1 MSDSAAPEK
10 KWITPFN
17 VFAAVIFA
25 VGLPL
30 VYFRWFHGIGSVTN
44 LNQDVPWGFWIG
56 FDVMAGV
63 ALAAGGYV
71 MATAVHLFGMKEYA
85 PVVRPAILTGF
96 LGYVLVIIG
105 VGFDLGRPWNAP
117 FMFLQPGLASILF
130 LVGLHVGL
138 YCTTQFV
145 EISPAIFEWLG
156 WKKWRKIA
164 VSITVGATI
173 FGVILSTLHQS
184 ALGAM
189 LLITPTKLHPL
200 WYSPFIGLFFF
211 VSSVAA
217 GLAMVTFEGMLS
229 HRYLGYRADIDH
241 EQLDRITLGLGK
253 ALSITLGT
261 YFAIK
266 LIGVAHGNTWAYL
279 GTGMGIWFLVE
290 LLGFVL
296 VPCVVSA
303 VGYREGRPKA
313 VRFAA
318 FITVLGIVLN
328 RLNVSVIAFNW
339 QIQPEK
345 AYFPAWTEFWISI
358 MFVTAGIIVYRWIV
372 SRMPILGNHP
382 DYGSIH

>member
-1 MSDSAAPEK
+1 MSKPVSTGK
-10 KWITPFN
+10 QWITPFN
-17 VFAAVIFA
+17 LFVVVVFV

-30 VYFRWFHGIGSVTN
+30 VYLRWFHGIGSVTH
-44 LNQDVPWGFWIG
+44 LTHDTPWGFWIG

-71 MATAVHLFGMKEYA
+71 MASAVHLFGMKEYE
-85 PVVRPAILTGF
+85 PLVRPAILTGF

-117 FMFLQPGLASILF
+117 HMFLQPGLASILF

-145 EISPAIFEWLG
+145 EISPALFEWLG
-156 WKKWRKIA
+156 WKRWRKIS
-164 VSITVGATI
+164 VSVTLGATI

-217 GLAMVTFEGMLS
+217 GLAMVSFEGMLS
-229 HRYLGYRADIDH
+229 HRYFGHRAGIDH
-241 EQLDRITLGLGK
+241 ERLDRLTLGLGK
-253 ALSITLGT
+253 ATSIALGV

-266 LIGVAHGNTWAYL
+266 ICGVAHGNTWRYL
-279 GTGMGIWFLVE
+279 GTPLGFWFLVE
-290 LLGFVL
+290 LIGFVA
-296 VPCVVSA
+296 VPCALDA
-303 VGYREGRPKA
+303 VAYREQRPKLVRIAA
-313 VRFAA
+313 V
-318 FITVLGIVLN
+318 ITVLGIALN

-339 QIQPEK
+339 QLPPERG
-345 AYFPAWTEFWISI
+345 YFPAWSEFWISLLI
-358 MFVTAGIIVYRWIV
+358 ITAGVVVYRWIV
-372 SRMPILGNHP
+372 NRMPILDKHP
-382 DYGSIH
+382 EFDSTH

>member
-1 MSDSAAPEK
+1 VSATTTIAK
-10 KWITPFN
+10 RWVTPFN
-17 VFAAVIFA
+17 VFAAVVFA

-30 VYFRWFHGIGSVTN
+30 VYLRWFHGLGSVTN
-44 LNQDVPWGFWIG
+44 LSHDVPWGFWIG

-71 MATAVHLFGMKEYA
+71 MATAVHLFGMKEYE

-117 FMFLQPGLASILF
+117 HMLLQPGLASILF

-145 EISPAIFEWLG
+145 EISPALFEWLG
-156 WKKWRKIA
+156 WKRWRKIA

-229 HRYLGYRADIDH
+229 HRYMGHRVGIDH
-241 EQLDRITLGLGK
+241 ERLDRITLGLAK
-253 ALSITLGT
+253 ASAITLGA

-266 LIGVAHGNTWAYL
+266 MVGVAHGNTWRYL
-279 GTGMGIWFLVE
+279 GTGMGVWFLVE
-290 LLGFVL
+290 VVGFVL
-296 VPCVVSA
+296 VPCVLFA
-303 VGYREGRPKA
+303 VAHRERRPRLA
-313 VRFAA
+313 RFAA
-318 FITVLGIVLN
+318 FVTVVGIVVN

-339 QIQPEK
+339 QVRPEHG
-345 AYFPAWTEFWISI
+345 YFPAWSELWISVLL
-358 MFVTAGIIVYRWIV
+358 VTTGIIIYRWIV
-372 SRMPILGNHP
+372 GRMPILDNHP
-382 DYGSIH
+382 DWGSIH

>member
-1 MSDSAAPEK
+1 MTDAVVPEK

-17 VFAAVIFA
+17 VFAAVVFA
-25 VGLPL
+25 VGLPI
-30 VYFRWFHGIGSVTN
+30 VYLRWFHGLSSVTN
-44 LNQDVPWGFWIG
+44 LNQNVPWGFWIG

-71 MATAVHLFGMKEYA
+71 MATAVHLFGMKEYE

-117 FMFLQPGLASILF
+117 YMLLQPGLASILF

-145 EISPAIFEWLG
+145 EISPAIFEWLR
-156 WKKWRKIA
+156 WKKWRKIS
-164 VSITVGATI
+164 VSITLGATI

-189 LLITPTKLHPL
+189 LLIAPTKLHPL

-211 VSSVAA
+211 VSSIAA

-229 HRYLGYRADIDH
+229 HRFMGSRVGIDQG
-241 EQLDRITLGLGK
+241 QLDKITLGLGK
-253 ALSITLGT
+253 ATAITLGT

-266 LIGVAHGNTWAYL
+266 LIGVAHGHTWSYL
-279 GTGMGIWFLVE
+279 GTPMGLWFLVE
-290 LLGFVL
+290 IIGFAL
-296 VPCVVSA
+296 APCIIYLIA
-303 VGYREGRPKA
+303 YRERRPKL

-318 FITVLGIVLN
+318 FITVLGIILN
-328 RLNVSVIAFNW
+328 RLNVSFIAFNW
-339 QIQPEK
+339 QLPGGK
-345 AYFPAWTEFWISI
+345 NYFPAWTEFWISL
-358 MFVTAGIIVYRWIV
+358 MFVTGGIVIYRWMV
-372 SRMPILGNHP
+372 SRMPILDNHP

>member
-1 MSDSAAPEK
+1 MSEAAVPEK

-17 VFAAVIFA
+17 VFAAVVFA

-30 VYFRWFHGIGSVTN
+30 VYLRWFHGLSSVTN
-44 LNQDVPWGFWIG
+44 LNQNVPWGFWIG

-71 MATAVHLFGMKEYA
+71 MATAVHLFGMKEYE

-117 FMFLQPGLASILF
+117 YMLLQPGLASILF

-145 EISPAIFEWLG
+145 EISPAIFEWLR
-156 WKKWRKIA
+156 WKKWRKIS
-164 VSITVGATI
+164 VSITLGATI

-189 LLITPTKLHPL
+189 LLIAPTKLHPL

-211 VSSVAA
+211 VSSIAA

-229 HRYLGYRADIDH
+229 HRFLGYRVGIDQ
-241 EQLDRITLGLGK
+241 EQLDKMTLGLGK
-253 ALSITLGT
+253 ATAITLGT

-266 LIGVAHGNTWAYL
+266 VVGVAHGNTWSLL
-279 GTGMGIWFLVE
+279 GTPMGLWFLVE
-290 LLGFVL
+290 MIGFVL
-296 VPCVVSA
+296 LPCVLYLVA
-303 VGYREGRPKA
+303 YRERKPKL

-318 FITVLGIVLN
+318 FITVLGIILN

-339 QIQPEK
+339 QMPGGK
-345 AYFPAWTEFWISI
+345 NYFPAWTEFWISL
-358 MFVTAGIIVYRWIV
+358 MFVTGGIVIYRWIV
-372 SRMPILGNHP
+372 SRMPILDTHP

>member
-1 MSDSAAPEK
+1 MSEEVVPEK
-10 KWITPFN
+10 KWLTPFN
-17 VFAAVIFA
+17 VFAAVVFA

-30 VYFRWFHGIGSVTN
+30 VYLRWFHGIGSVTHLTN
-44 LNQDVPWGFWIG
+44 AVPWGFWIG

-71 MATAVHLFGMKEYA
+71 MATAVHLFGMKEYE

-145 EISPAIFEWLG
+145 EISPALFEWLN

-164 VSITVGATI
+164 VSVTLGATI
-173 FGVILSTLHQS
+173 FGVVLSTLHQS

-211 VSSVAA
+211 VSSIAA

-229 HRYLGYRADIDH
+229 HRYLGYRVGISQ
-241 EQLDRITLGLGK
+241 EQLDNLTLGLGK
-253 ALSITLGT
+253 ATAITLGV

-266 LIGVAHGNTWAYL
+266 LCGVAHGNTWHYL
-279 GTGMGIWFLVE
+279 GTPMGLWFLVE
-290 LLGFVL
+290 MLGFVL
-296 VPCVVSA
+296 LPCTLDMVA
-303 VGYREGRPKA
+303 YRERKPA
-313 VRFAA
+313 LVRFAA
-318 FITVLGIVLN
+318 FVTVLGIILN

-339 QIQPEK
+339 QLSPENR
-345 AYFPAWTEFWISI
+345 YYPAWTEFWISL
-358 MFVTAGIIVYRWIV
+358 MFVTAGIVIYRWIV
-372 SRMPILGNHP
+372 TRMPILDNHP
-382 DYGSIH
+382 GYGSIH

>member
-1 MSDSAAPEK
+1 MSDAAAPEK

-17 VFAAVIFA
+17 VFAAVVFA

-30 VYFRWFHGIGSVTN
+30 VYLRWFHGLSSVTN

-71 MATAVHLFGMKEYA
+71 MATAVHLFGMKEYE

-117 FMFLQPGLASILF
+117 YMLLQPGLASILF

-145 EISPAIFEWLG
+145 EISPAIFEWLR
-156 WKKWRKIA
+156 WKKWRKIS
-164 VSITVGATI
+164 VSITLGATI

-211 VSSVAA
+211 VSSIAA

-229 HRYLGYRADIDH
+229 HRFLGYRVGID
-241 EQLDRITLGLGK
+241 QARLDKITLGLGK
-253 ALSITLGT
+253 ATAITLGS

-266 LIGVAHGNTWAYL
+266 IVGVAHGNTWAYL
-279 GTGMGIWFLVE
+279 MTPMGFWFLVE
-290 LLGFVL
+290 MLGFVL
-296 VPCVVSA
+296 LPCVLYLVA
-303 VGYREGRPKA
+303 YREGKPKL

-318 FITVLGIVLN
+318 FVTVLGIVLN

-339 QIQPEK
+339 QLPGGK
-345 AYFPAWTEFWISI
+345 NYFPAWTEFWISL
-358 MFVTAGIIVYRWIV
+358 MFVTGGIVIYRWIV
-372 SRMPILGNHP
+372 NRMPILDNHP

>member
-1 MSDSAAPEK
+1 MIDSALVEK

-17 VFAAVIFA
+17 VFAAVVFI

-30 VYFRWFHGIGSVTN
+30 VYLRWFHGIGSVTN
-44 LNQDVPWGFWIG
+44 LSNNTPWGFWIG

-71 MATAVHLFGMKEYA
+71 MATAVYLFGMKEYQ
-85 PVVRPAILTGF
+85 PVIRPAILTGF

-117 FMFLQPGLASILF
+117 FMLLQPGLASILF

-138 YCTTQFV
+138 YTATQFV
-145 EISPAIFEWLG
+145 EISPAFFEWLG
-156 WKKWRKIA
+156 WKRWRKIA
-164 VSITVGATI
+164 VSVTLGATI

-200 WYSPFIGLFFF
+200 WYTPFIGLFFF
-211 VSSVAA
+211 VSSIAA

-229 HRYLGYRADIDH
+229 HRYFSHRVGIDQ
-241 EQLDRITLGLGK
+241 EQLDRLTLGLGK
-253 ALSITLGT
+253 AASVTLAV

-266 LIGVAHGNTWAYL
+266 VVGIAYSDTWHYL
-279 GTGMGIWFLVE
+279 GTPMGLWFLVE
-290 LLGFVL
+290 LIGFVL
-296 VPCVVSA
+296 LPCVLFLVA
-303 VGYREGRPKA
+303 YREHRPKL

-318 FITVLGIVLN
+318 LITVLGIILN

-339 QIQPEK
+339 QLPPGQG
-345 AYFPAWTEFWISI
+345 YFPAWTEFWISL
-358 MFVTAGIIVYRWIV
+358 MFVTAGLIVYRWIV
-372 SRMPILGNHP
+372 SRMPILDSHP
-382 DYGSIH
+382 EYGSNH

>member
-1 MSDSAAPEK
+1 MSESAVPEK

-17 VFAAVIFA
+17 VFAAVVFV

-30 VYFRWFHGIGSVTN
+30 IYLRWFHGIGSVTN

-71 MATAVHLFGMKEYA
+71 MATAVHLFGMKEYE

-117 FMFLQPGLASILF
+117 YMLLQPGLASILF

-145 EISPAIFEWLG
+145 EISPALFEWLG

-164 VSITVGATI
+164 VSITLGATI

-211 VSSVAA
+211 VSSIAA

-229 HRYLGYRADIDH
+229 HKFLGYRVGID
-241 EQLDRITLGLGK
+241 QDRLDRITLGLGK
-253 ALSITLGT
+253 ATCITLGT

-266 LIGVAHGNTWAYL
+266 LLGVAHGHTWSYL
-279 GTGMGIWFLVE
+279 GTPMGLWFLVE
-290 LLGFVL
+290 ILGFVL
-296 VPCVVSA
+296 LPCVLYLVA
-303 VGYREGRPKA
+303 YREQRPKL

-318 FITVLGIVLN
+318 FITVMGIILN
-328 RLNVSVIAFNW
+328 RLNVSFIAFNW
-339 QIQPEK
+339 QLPHDK
-345 AYFPAWTEFWISI
+345 GYFPAWSEFWIS
-358 MFVTAGIIVYRWIV
+358 MLFVTAGIVIYRWIV
-372 SRMPILGNHP
+372 SRMPILDNHP

>member
-1 MSDSAAPEK
+1 MSETSVPEK
-10 KWITPFN
+10 RWITPFN
-17 VFAAVIFA
+17 VFAAVVFA

-30 VYFRWFHGIGSVTN
+30 VYFRWFHGLASVTN
-44 LNQDVPWGFWIG
+44 LDQDTPWGFWIG

-71 MATAVHLFGMKEYA
+71 MATAVHIFGMKEYE

-117 FMFLQPGLASILF
+117 YMLLQPGLASILF

-138 YCTTQFV
+138 YCTTQLV
-145 EISPAIFEWLG
+145 EISPAIFEWLN
-156 WKKWRKIA
+156 WKKWRKIS
-164 VSITVGATI
+164 VSITLGATI

-211 VSSVAA
+211 VSSIAA

-229 HRYLGYRADIDH
+229 HRFLGYRVGIDQ
-241 EQLDRITLGLGK
+241 ERLDRITLGLGK
-253 ALSITLGT
+253 AACITLGT

-266 LIGVAHGNTWAYL
+266 VVGVAHGNTWHLL
-279 GTGMGIWFLVE
+279 GTPMGLWFLVE
-290 LLGFVL
+290 ILGFVL
-296 VPCVVSA
+296 LPCILFLVA
-303 VGYREGRPKA
+303 YREQRPKL

-318 FITVLGIVLN
+318 FVTVLGIILN

-339 QIQPEK
+339 QIETS
-345 AYFPAWTEFWISI
+345 YFPAWSEFWISLL
-358 MFVTAGIIVYRWIV
+358 FVTAGIVIYRWIV
-372 SRMPILGNHP
+372 NRMPILDNHP

>member
-1 MSDSAAPEK
+1 MSDSAMPVK

-17 VFAAVIFA
+17 VFAAVVFA

-30 VYFRWFHGIGSVTN
+30 VYLRWFHGLSSVTN

-71 MATAVHLFGMKEYA
+71 MATAVHLFGMKEYE

-117 FMFLQPGLASILF
+117 YMLLQPGLASILF

-138 YCTTQFV
+138 YCATQFV
-145 EISPAIFEWLG
+145 EISPAIFEWLQ
-156 WKKWRKIA
+156 WKKWRKIS
-164 VSITVGATI
+164 VSITLGATI

-229 HRYLGYRADIDH
+229 HRFMGYRVGIDQ
-241 EQLDRITLGLGK
+241 ERLDTITLGLGK
-253 ALSITLGT
+253 ATAITLGT

-266 LIGVAHGNTWAYL
+266 LIGVAHGHTWSYL
-279 GTGMGIWFLVE
+279 GTPMGFWFLVE

-296 VPCVVSA
+296 LPCVLYLVA
-303 VGYREGRPKA
+303 YRERKPKL

-318 FITVLGIVLN
+318 FVTVLGIVLN

-339 QIQPEK
+339 QLPGGK
-345 AYFPAWTEFWISI
+345 NYFPAWTEFWISL
-358 MFVTAGIIVYRWIV
+358 MFVTGGIVIYRWIV
-372 SRMPILGNHP
+372 SRMPILDTHA

>member
-1 MSDSAAPEK
+1 MTERAVPEK

-17 VFAAVIFA
+17 VFAAVVFA
-25 VGLPL
+25 VGAPL
-30 VYFRWFHGIGSVTN
+30 VYLRWFQGLSSVTN
-44 LNQDVPWGFWIG
+44 LNQNVPWGFWIG

-71 MATAVHLFGMKEYA
+71 MATAVHLFGMKEYE

-117 FMFLQPGLASILF
+117 YMLLQPGLASILF

-145 EISPAIFEWLG
+145 EISPAIFEWLR
-156 WKKWRKIA
+156 WKKWRKIS
-164 VSITVGATI
+164 VSITLGATI

-211 VSSVAA
+211 VSSIAA

-229 HRYLGYRADIDH
+229 HRFLGSRVGIDQ
-241 EQLDRITLGLGK
+241 ERLDTITLGLGK
-253 ALSITLGT
+253 ATAITLGT

-266 LIGVAHGNTWAYL
+266 MIGVAHSDTWSYL
-279 GTGMGIWFLVE
+279 GTPMGLWFLVE
-290 LLGFVL
+290 VIGFVL
-296 VPCVVSA
+296 VPCVLYLVA
-303 VGYREGRPKA
+303 YREGRPKM
-313 VRFAA
+313 VRLAA
-318 FITVLGIVLN
+318 FITVSGIVLN

-339 QIQPEK
+339 QLPGGKNYI
-345 AYFPAWTEFWISI
+345 PAWTEFWISL

-372 SRMPILGNHP
+372 NRMPILDTHP

>member
-1 MSDSAAPEK
+1 MSDSAVPEK

-17 VFAAVIFA
+17 VFAAVVFV

-30 VYFRWFHGIGSVTN
+30 VYLRWFHGIGSVTN
-44 LNQDVPWGFWIG
+44 LTQDVPWGFWIG

-96 LGYVLVIIG
+96 LGYVLVIVG

-117 FMFLQPGLASILF
+117 NMFLHPGLASILF

-145 EISPAIFEWLG
+145 EISPALFEWLG

-164 VSITVGATI
+164 VSVTLGATI

-211 VSSVAA
+211 VSSIAA

-229 HRYLGYRADIDH
+229 HRYFGHRVGIGQD
-241 EQLDRITLGLGK
+241 QLDRITLGLGK
-253 ALSITLGT
+253 ATCITLGV

-266 LIGVAHGNTWAYL
+266 LCGVAHGHSWAYL
-279 GTGMGIWFLVE
+279 GTPMGLWFLVE
-290 LLGFVL
+290 ILGFVL
-296 VPCVVSA
+296 FPCVLYA
-303 VGYREGRPKA
+303 VAYREQKPKL

-318 FITVLGIVLN
+318 FVTVLGIILN

-339 QIQPEK
+339 QLSPKQS
-345 AYFPAWTEFWISI
+345 YFPAWTEFWISI
-358 MFVTAGIIVYRWIV
+358 LFVTAGIVVYRWIV
-372 SRMPILGNHP
+372 SRMPILDNHP

>member
-1 MSDSAAPEK
+1 MSDSTVTET
-10 KWITPFN
+10 KWLTPFN
-17 VFAAVIFA
+17 VFAAVVFV

-30 VYFRWFHGIGSVTN
+30 VYLRWFHGIGTVTN
-44 LNQDVPWGFWIG
+44 LNHDVPWGFWIG

-71 MATAVHLFGMKEYA
+71 MATAVHLFGMKEYE

-117 FMFLQPGLASILF
+117 YMLLQPGLASILF

-145 EISPAIFEWLG
+145 EISPALFEWLG

-164 VSITVGATI
+164 VSITLGATI

-211 VSSVAA
+211 VSSIAA

-229 HRYLGYRADIDH
+229 HRYLGHRVGIDH
-241 EQLDRITLGLGK
+241 EQLDNITLGLGK
-253 ALSITLGT
+253 AACITLAV
-261 YFAIK
+261 YLAIK
-266 LIGVAHGNTWAYL
+266 IVGVAHGNTWHYL
-279 GTGMGIWFLVE
+279 VTPMGVWFLVE
-290 LLGFVL
+290 LLGFVAA
-296 VPCVVSA
+296 PCILFL
-303 VGYREGRPKA
+303 VGYRERRPKL

-318 FITVLGIVLN
+318 FLTVLGIILN

-339 QIQPEK
+339 QLGHPK
-345 AYFPAWTEFWISI
+345 NYFPAWTEFWISMLI
-358 MFVTAGIIVYRWIV
+358 VTAGIVVYRWV
-372 SRMPILGNHP
+372 VNRMPILDNHP

>member
-1 MSDSAAPEK
+1 MTDAAVKET

-17 VFAAVIFA
+17 VFAAVVFA

-71 MATAVHLFGMKEYA
+71 MATAVHLFGMKEYE

-117 FMFLQPGLASILF
+117 HMLLQPGLASILF

-145 EISPAIFEWLG
+145 EISPALFEWLN
-156 WKKWRKIA
+156 WKKLRKIS
-164 VSITVGATI
+164 VSITIGATI

-211 VSSVAA
+211 VSSIAA
-217 GLAMVTFEGMLS
+217 GLAMVSFEGMLS
-229 HRYLGYRADIDH
+229 HRFLGHRVGIDH
-241 EQLDRITLGLGK
+241 ERLDRITLGLGK
-253 ALSITLGT
+253 ASAITLGV

-266 LIGVAHGNTWAYL
+266 WVGVAHSHAWHHLVTP
-279 GTGMGIWFLVE
+279 MGIWFLVE
-290 LLGFVL
+290 VLGFVL
-296 VPCVVSA
+296 LPCLLFVVA
-303 VGYREGRPKA
+303 YREGNPKLS
-313 VRFAA
+313 RIAA
-318 FITVLGIVLN
+318 FITVLGIILN

-339 QIQPEK
+339 QLHPEQG
-345 AYFPAWTEFWISI
+345 YFPAWTEFWLSL
-358 MFVTAGIIVYRWIV
+358 MFVTAGVVVYRWIV
-372 SRMPILGNHP
+372 SRMPILDTHP
-382 DYGSIH
+382 DYGSYH

>member
-1 MSDSAAPEK
+1 MVDTPAPEK

-17 VFAAVIFA
+17 VFVLIVFA

-30 VYFRWFHGIGSVTN
+30 VYLRWFHGIGSVAN
-44 LNQDVPWGFWIG
+44 LSHDTPWGFWIG

-71 MATAVHLFGMKEYA
+71 MASAVHLFGMKEYE

-117 FMFLQPGLASILF
+117 YMLLQPGLASILF

-145 EISPAIFEWLG
+145 EISPAVFEWLR
-156 WKKWRKIA
+156 WKRWRKVA
-164 VSITVGATI
+164 VSVTLGATV

-211 VSSVAA
+211 VSSIAA

-229 HRYLGYRADIDH
+229 HRYFGHRVGISH
-241 EQLDRITLGLGK
+241 EQLDNITLGLGK
-253 ALSITLGT
+253 AACITLGV

-266 LIGVAHGNTWAYL
+266 MCGIAHGHAWLYL
-279 GTGMGIWFLVE
+279 ATPYGIWFLVE
-290 LLGFVL
+290 MIGFVL
-296 VPCVVSA
+296 TPCILYLI
-303 VGYREGRPKA
+303 GYRERRPKL

-318 FITVLGIVLN
+318 FVTVLGIILN
-328 RLNVSVIAFNW
+328 RLNVTVIAFNW
-339 QIQPEK
+339 QLPPERG
-345 AYFPAWTEFWISI
+345 YFPAWTEFWISL
-358 MFVTAGIIVYRWIV
+358 FLVTSGLIVYRWIV
-372 SRMPILGNHP
+372 KRMPILDKHP
-382 DYGSIH
+382 EYDSIH

>member
-1 MSDSAAPEK
+1 MSDSAVPEK

-17 VFAAVIFA
+17 VFAAVVFV

-30 VYFRWFHGIGSVTN
+30 VYLRWFHGLGSVTN
-44 LNQDVPWGFWIG
+44 LSNDTPWGFWIG

-117 FMFLQPGLASILF
+117 YMLLQPGLASILF

-138 YCTTQFV
+138 YCTTQLV
-145 EISPAIFEWLG
+145 EISPALFEWLG
-156 WKKWRKIA
+156 WKRWRKIA
-164 VSITVGATI
+164 VSITLGATI
-173 FGVILSTLHQS
+173 FGVVLSTLHQS

-211 VSSVAA
+211 VSSIAA

-229 HRYLGYRADIDH
+229 HRYFGHRVGIDQ
-241 EQLDRITLGLGK
+241 EQLDKITLGLGK
-253 ALSITLGT
+253 AACITLGV

-266 LIGVAHGNTWAYL
+266 VCGVAHGNTWHYL
-279 GTGMGIWFLVE
+279 ATPLGLWFLVE
-290 LLGFVL
+290 IIGFVL
-296 VPCVVSA
+296 LPCVVYL
-303 VGYREGRPKA
+303 VGYREHRPKL

-318 FITVLGIVLN
+318 FVTVVGIILN

-339 QIQPEK
+339 QLPSGQG
-345 AYFPAWTEFWISI
+345 YFPAWTEFWISL
-358 MFVTAGIIVYRWIV
+358 MFVTAGLVVYRWIV
-372 SRMPILGNHP
+372 SRMPILDNHP
-382 DYGSIH
+382 EYDSIH